1 MKSIV
6 VAYDKNYGIGAE
18 NDLLWL
24 RDMPADLKHFK
35 QTTMGGAI
43 IMGRKTFDSIGMPL
57 PGRQNIVVSRAPM
70 IIEGATAVT
79 TLEDAYSAV
88 ESNRET
94 YVIGGGQIYNAS
106 IDTIDRIIATEVDAE
121 FPQATVFFP
130 AINKDA
136 WQEVSR
142 EHHDSDERNKYPYD
156 FVVYERRPSK

>member
-24 RDMPADLKHFK
+24 RDLPADLRHFK

-43 IMGRKTFDSIGMPL
+43 IMGRKTFDSIGVPL
-57 PGRQNIVVSRAPM
+57 PGRQNIIISRSPM

-79 TLEDAYSAV
+79 SLDDAYAAV
-88 ESNRET
+88 EPGRET
-94 YVIGGGQIYNAS
+94 YIIGGGQIYEAALA
-106 IDTIDRIIATEVDAE
+106 TADRIVATEVDAE

-130 AINKDA
+130 KLDGAI
-136 WQEVSR
+136 WREVSR
-142 EHHDSDERNKYPYD
+142 EHHDADERNKYSFD
-156 FVVYERRPSK
+156 FVVYERTK

>member
-24 RDMPADLKHFK
+24 RDLPADLRHFK

-43 IMGRKTFDSIGMPL
+43 IMGRKTFDSIGVPL
-57 PGRQNIVVSRAPM
+57 PGRQNIIISRSPM

-79 TLEDAYSAV
+79 SLDDAYAAV
-88 ESNRET
+88 EPGRET
-94 YVIGGGQIYNAS
+94 YIIGGGQIYEAALA
-106 IDTIDRIIATEVDAE
+106 TADRIVATEVDAE

-130 AINKDA
+130 ELDKAI
-136 WQEVSR
+136 WREVSH
-142 EHHDSDERNKYPYD
+142 EHHNADERNKYSFD
-156 FVVYERRPSK
+156 FVVYERTK